1 MCGFIIRFLTIFEI
15 VIADFQVK
23 LKMKLKHV
31 ILVYCTDLAFIIVN
45 KNCFAVYSYSYR
57 SIIYIMCILKY
68 I

>member
-31 ILVYCTDLAFIIVN
+31 ILVYCTDLAFIIVKGPVHKK
-45 KNCFAVYSYSYR
+45 KNFVFGYR
-57 SIIYIMCILKY
+57 PYRVVMS
-68 I
+68 